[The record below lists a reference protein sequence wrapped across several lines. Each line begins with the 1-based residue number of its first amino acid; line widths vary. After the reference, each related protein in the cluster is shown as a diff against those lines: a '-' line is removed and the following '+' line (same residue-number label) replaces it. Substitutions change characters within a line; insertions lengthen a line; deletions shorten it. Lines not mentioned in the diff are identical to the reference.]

1 MVFRVGIE
9 IFVKGFDR
17 TLNGS
22 AYNLGVMVF
31 DGFDVYVRQDFQK
44 I

>member
-9 IFVKGFDR
+9 IFVECFNR

-31 DGFDVYVRQDFQK
+31 NRFNVYVRQDFQK